1 MRHRIALAFIV
12 VSAALVSFSAFAAV
26 ISIIR
31 FGLDANTAAW
41 VQAGGSIAAV
51 VAAVWLFRS
60 EAILKRR
67 ERRIK
72 GEEIA
77 WALRYALMQAQVEAR
92 IISTELVDEHILEQE
107 NPRRH
112 WLIRTENC
120 RNVLKIFA
128 ERTDHIH
135 PALNFLA
142 SNGLLLLRQMEEDM
156 KRRWSPCAIRTVRLL
171 KRRKI

>member
-1 MRHRIALAFIV
+1 MHHRIAFAFII
-12 VSAALVSFSAFAAV
+12 VSTLLVSFSAFAAIV
-26 ISIIR
+26 SIIR
-31 FGLDANTAAW
+31 FGLDANAAAW
-41 VQAGGSIAAV
+41 VQAGGSIAGIA
-51 VAAVWLFRS
+51 AAVWLFRS

-67 ERRIK
+67 ERRIR

-77 WALRYALMQAQVEAR
+77 WALRFALMQAQVEAK
-92 IISTELVDEHILEQE
+92 IISTELIDEHILEQE

-120 RNVLKIFA
+120 RNVLKIYA

-142 SNGLLLLRQMEEDM
+142 TVFCCCGRWKKTW
-156 KRRWSPCAIRTVRLL
+156 KRRWSP
-171 KRRKI
+171 